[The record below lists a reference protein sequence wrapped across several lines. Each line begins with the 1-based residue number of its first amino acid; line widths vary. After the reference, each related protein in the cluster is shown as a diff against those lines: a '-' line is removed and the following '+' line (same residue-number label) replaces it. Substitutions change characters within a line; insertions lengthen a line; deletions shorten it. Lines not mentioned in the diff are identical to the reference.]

1 MKSTEFYFIRHGE
14 TDPHDNNLHIV
25 LNANGEFQAHE
36 TRRLVS
42 KMHFSSVHHSPL
54 VRATQTKDILFKNAN
69 IRSYSLNDL
78 SECTGN
84 EWNVMTKNHQIKC
97 RDTEKFIMRAIKG
110 VNSALSKPGLTL
122 IVAHGG
128 IHYAFCKYHNIQNH
142 PWLIGN
148 CALVHFKKES
158 AVWAGQILP

>member
-1 MKSTEFYFIRHGE
+1 
-14 TDPHDNNLHIV
+14 L
-25 LNANGEFQAHE
+25 
-36 TRRLVS
+36 
-42 KMHFSSVHHSPL
+42 
-54 VRATQTKDILFKNAN
+54 QTKDILFKNAN
-69 IRSYSLNDL
+69 IRSYALDDL

-84 EWNVMTKNHQIKC
+84 EWSMMTKSHQIQC
-97 RDTEKFIMRAIKG
+97 QDTEKFITRAIKG

-158 AVWAGQILP
+158 ESWIGKIC